1 MNKSQKIISAILTI
15 ALGVLLIAMRG
26 EMISVFMTILGVA
39 LIVLGTI
46 ELIQK
51 YVTQA
56 VIKIVVGG
64 LIILFGWTLVSAV
77 VYIIAAFVLIVGILG
92 LYDCLRYCVKC
103 LRGMEIVK
111 EIAIPATCIL
121 IGLTLFFNAWDWIF
135 IVAGILTI
143 IEGGLILQDALN
155 KK

>member
-51 YVTQA
+51 CVTQA

-77 VYIIAAFVLIVGILG
+77 LYIIAAFLLIVGILG
-92 LYDCLRYCVKC
+92 LYDCLRYHVKC
-103 LRGMEIVK
+103 LRGIEILK
-111 EIAIPATCIL
+111 EISIPVICIL
-121 IGLTLFFNAWDWIF
+121 IGVTLFFNVWDWIF

-143 IEGGLILQDALN
+143 IEGGLILQEALN
-155 KK
+155 EK